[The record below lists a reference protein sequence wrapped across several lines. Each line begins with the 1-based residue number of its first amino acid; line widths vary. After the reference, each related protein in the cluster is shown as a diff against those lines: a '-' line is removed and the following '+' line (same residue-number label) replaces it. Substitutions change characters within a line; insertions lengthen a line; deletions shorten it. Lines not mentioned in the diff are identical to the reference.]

1 MGGWALPVPAPS
13 PMPPEESAGFAP
25 AWRAGLLRLGL
36 AWAGLILAFWPEWRA
51 MADQWWNSASYTHIL
66 VVPAILGWL
75 VAMRAAPLLRIEPRC
90 WWPGL
95 VVLAL
100 AVKLWALGAFM
111 GVALASEAGAVAMLA
126 ACVPLLLGPRVTAG
140 LVFPLCYMAFLVP
153 LGDELIPP
161 LQELTA
167 RMTVALLHLTGV
179 GAALDGV
186 FIRTKVGMFE
196 IAQACSGVKFLIAM
210 LAFGALA
217 ANVCFVRWWRRAVFM
232 LACVVLPVLANGVRA
247 WGTVYVAQFKG
258 VAWAGSFDH
267 IVYGWIFFAIVIA
280 LTLAGSWRWFDRA
293 ADAPMI
299 DGARIAAS
307 PRLAAWERYGVHPLV
322 ALLLGGALVG
332 VGLGW
337 VSAANGLHA
346 KAPAEITLPPVPGWS
361 RLGDEPNPPWQ
372 PRASG
377 AVRRVMGS
385 YQDKA
390 GRRVE
395 VFVALYDGQG
405 PGRKPAANGEG
416 AVPLGSAW
424 QWQGA
429 GAPLADARAERML
442 GLGGVSRLAET
453 SYRGDGLLTGSRID
467 LALAGARDRLLLR
480 PAPVVVVIFSASGQ
494 GAAEAIG
501 AFRASLGPLDRWLD
515 GIATDLYVADT
526 NKHYE

>member
-1 MGGWALPVPAPS
+1 
-13 PMPPEESAGFAP
+13 MPPEESAGLALK
-25 AWRAGLLRLGL
+25 WRAGLFRLTL
-36 AWAGLILAFWPEWRA
+36 AWAGLIFAFWPEWRA

-126 ACVPLLLGPRVTAG
+126 ACVPLLLGPRVSAG

-161 LQELTA
+161 LQLLTA
-167 RMTVALLHLTGV
+167 RMTVLLLHLTGV

-186 FIRTKVGMFE
+186 FIQTRVGLFE

-210 LAFGALA
+210 VAFGALA
-217 ANVCFVRWWRRAVFM
+217 ANVCFVRWRRRAAFM
-232 LACVVLPVLANGVRA
+232 LACGVVPVLANGVRA
-247 WGTVYVAQFKG
+247 WGTVFVAQFKG

-267 IVYGWIFFAIVIA
+267 IVYGWIFFAVVIA
-280 LTLAGSWRWFDRA
+280 GTLAASWRWFDRP

-299 DGARIAAS
+299 DEARIAAS
-307 PRLAAWERYGVHPLV
+307 SRLAAWERYAVHPLL
-322 ALLLGGALVG
+322 ALALGAALVG

-337 VSAANGLHA
+337 VRAANGLHA
-346 KAPAEITLPPVPGWS
+346 PVPRAIALPQVPGWS
-361 RLGDEPNPPWQ
+361 RLGLAPNPAWQ

-377 AVRRVMGS
+377 ALRRALAS
-385 YQDKA
+385 YQDRA

-429 GAPLADARAERML
+429 GAPLADAHAERML
-442 GLGGVSRLAET
+442 GPGGVSRLAET

-494 GAAEAIG
+494 DADAAIA
-501 AFRASLGPLDRWLD
+501 AFRAAIGPLDRWLD
-515 GIATDLYVADT
+515 GIATGLYGADT
-526 NKHYE
+526 NRN

>member
-1 MGGWALPVPAPS
+1 
-13 PMPPEESAGFAP
+13 
-25 AWRAGLLRLGL
+25 
-36 AWAGLILAFWPEWRA
+36 
-51 MADQWWNSASYTHIL
+51 MA
-66 VVPAILGWL
+66 
-75 VAMRAAPLLRIEPRC
+75 
-90 WWPGL
+90 
-95 VVLAL
+95 LAL

-111 GVALASEAGAVAMLA
+111 GLALASEAGAVAMLA

-140 LVFPLCYMAFLVP
+140 LVFPLCYMGFLVP

-186 FIRTKVGMFE
+186 FIQTRVGLFE

-210 LAFGALA
+210 VAFGALA
-217 ANVCFVRWWRRAVFM
+217 ANVCFVSWWRRSVFM

-280 LTLAGSWRWFDRA
+280 LTLAVSWRWFDRP

-307 PRLAAWERYGVHPLV
+307 SRLGKWERYGVGPLV
-322 ALLLGGALVG
+322 ALLLGAGLVG

-337 VSAANGLHA
+337 VTAANGLHA
-346 KAPAEITLPPVPGWS
+346 SVPNAIALPQVPGWS
-361 RLGDEPNPPWQ
+361 RLGDAANPAWQ

-377 AVRRVMGS
+377 AVRRAMGS
-385 YQDKA
+385 YQDSE

-416 AVPLGSAW
+416 AVPLGSGW
-424 QWQGA
+424 QWQGSGQGA
-429 GAPLADARAERML
+429 GAPLADAHAERML
-442 GLGGVSRLAET
+442 GPGGVSRLAET

-494 GAAEAIG
+494 DADAAIG
-501 AFRASLGPLDRWLD
+501 AFRAAIGPLDRWLD
-515 GIATDLYVADT
+515 GIAKGLYGADT
-526 NKHYE
+526 K